1 MFKIVSHDKLAA
13 LESQLDVL
21 QQEVS
26 EYQSAQTKHTQAQAQ
41 LSDENAALTRQITF
55 GNQLLNSVL
64 ATTTPLDL
72 IRESLAR
79 SAEQTNA
86 FITSYES
93 DSRDGISLLQT
104 FRDELLGTLE
114 STEATSEQVKLLRT
128 NADDIATFIV
138 TIDKVSDQTNLLALN
153 AAIEAARAGE
163 HGRGFAVVAD
173 EVRSLAQT
181 ARESANQIEQVV
193 AQIDQNTKVCHDEMG
208 QVQAG
213 VNHLNSEVTEL
224 VDILSQLI
232 RGSEELYQLVRKSY
246 SSIFLRL
253 VELDH
258 VSWKVDVYRRINQG
272 NVSAHDLTDHHNCR
286 LGKWYYEG
294 RGLQYYSDHPVYKQL
309 ETPHA
314 QVHDFGKKALE
325 AMQNEQLND
334 AFSYLEKMENAADS
348 VIHHIERLSAELT

>member
-1 MFKIVSHDKLAA
+1 MFKIVSHEKMAA
-13 LESQLDVL
+13 LESQLNVL
-21 QQEVS
+21 QREVL
-26 EYQSAQTKHTQAQAQ
+26 EHQTGQTQSAQAQEQ
-41 LSDENAALTRQITF
+41 LSHENAALKQQINF
-55 GNQLLNSVL
+55 SDQLLNSVL
-64 ATTTPLDL
+64 STTLPLDL
-72 IRESLAR
+72 IRESLAQ

-93 DSRDGISLLQT
+93 DSQDGVSLLQT
-104 FRDELLGTLE
+104 FRDELIATLK
-114 STEATSEQVKLLRT
+114 STEATGEQVKLLRL
-128 NADDIATFIV
+128 NADDIATFV
-138 TIDKVSDQTNLLALN
+138 TTIDKVSDQTNLLALN

-193 AQIDQNTKVCHDEMG
+193 AQIDQNTKVCHGEME

-213 VNHLNSEVTEL
+213 VNHLNSEVTKL
-224 VDILSQLI
+224 VEIISQLI
-232 RGSEELYQLVRKSY
+232 HGSEELYKLVRKSY

-272 NVSAHDLTDHHNCR
+272 NVAANELSDHHSCR

-294 RGLQYYSDHPVYKQL
+294 RGRQHYSDHPVFKQL
-309 ETPHA
+309 EAPHA

-325 AMQNEQLND
+325 AMHNKQLTD
-334 AFSYLEKMENAADS
+334 AFSYLEKMEKAADN
-348 VIHHIERLSAELT
+348 VIHHIERLSEDLT